1 MVFLYGGHG
10 VQDNYV
16 YALCNSMELAG
27 VFFPLEERLRR
38 LVTESAEI
46 AKSIYVLALLDCC
59 REKMKV
65 IKVKKEGESE
75 SQKA

>member
-16 YALCNSMELAG
+16 YALCNSSD
-27 VFFPLEERLRR
+27 VTKIWFPLEERLRL

-46 AKSIYVLALLDCC
+46 AESVYVLALLDCC

-65 IKVKKEGESE
+65 IKVKMAKGE